1 MQRAG
6 AGGGAEEA
14 WGLSV
19 LGSLRWAL
27 VAHVE
32 TRRREAR
39 LAALEALLASYCHHQ
54 GERRRYSIYLL
65 YW

>member
-1 MQRAG
+1 M
-6 AGGGAEEA
+6 
-14 WGLSV
+14 
-19 LGSLRWAL
+19 GSLRGAL